1 MRKTHPCV
9 EFIGALDEAEA
20 AVGYARSVLRDK
32 ELRSLLEWVEELL
45 FRIGFSF
52 AGKSCVTA
60 EDLGRLEREIDRL
73 SAEIEPV
80 FTLNGGDPGA
90 AAVSLAR
97 AVTRRAE
104 RRFWACIEASGERP
118 GDELLAKLLNRV
130 SDLLYAVQVAAQRRA
145 GVEPGRPRCRPA
157 QG

>member
-20 AVGYARSVLRDK
+20 AVGYARSILGDE
-32 ELRSLLEWVEELL
+32 ELRGLLEWVEELL

-52 AGKSCVTA
+52 AGRRCVDGG
-60 EDLGRLEREIDRL
+60 DLERLEREIDRL

-97 AVTRRAE
+97 AITRRAE
-104 RRFWACIEASGERP
+104 RRFWACLEASGEKP

-145 GVEPGRPRCRPA
+145 GVEPGKPSCKP
-157 QG
+157 GKG